1 MKQVVSHVS
10 LERAEPIP
18 IPPRMSKTSIS
29 QRIWTRIMDKDQ
41 LPSQRENTL
50 TLALPPPHLPPLP
63 LPFEIVQAIGVQRGN
78 KGVQFLLTLGSSY
91 EENAF

>member
-50 TLALPPPHLPPLP
+50 TLAHP